1 MSAVVTV
8 ESALVTVEISK
19 SPAEVLKFRI
29 SNDRF
34 NGKKCRP
41 CEKTEGEARL
51 LCWHSQ
57 TDHST
62 GNYLHLKQNFD
73 ILPFRESHISAN
85 RP

>member
-34 NGKKCRP
+34 NGKNVD
-41 CEKTEGEARL
+41 L
-51 LCWHSQ
+51 V
-57 TDHST
+57 
-62 GNYLHLKQNFD
+62 
-73 ILPFRESHISAN
+73 
-85 RP
+85 